1 MSVALFL
8 PTETGSGALA
18 FAAGIAIGR
27 IPCLPEYLDEDLAQ
41 QNFAT
46 YPRGIRK
53 LLGIFRVENGVAT
66 RVAGD
71 AGRAAPVPPAKPSC
85 GSGKPFTNAEGAP
98 RVRAS
103 ALTDDRSANCGA
115 RSLGAEHEEASHAA

>member
-8 PTETGSGALA
+8 PTETETGALA
-18 FAAGIAIGR
+18 FAAGIDLGR
-27 IPCLPEYLDEDLAQ
+27 IPCLREYLDEGLAR

-46 YPRGIRK
+46 YPRGISK

-71 AGRAAPVPPAKPSC
+71 AGRAAPVPPASLSC
-85 GSGKPFTNAEGAP
+85 GSGIPFTNAEGAP

-103 ALTDDRSANCGA
+103 AQTGARSGNCAA
-115 RSLGAEHEEASHAA
+115 RSLGAEEASHAA